1 MAKDLVWDKRMVRI
15 FADAAFLTE
24 EEQIVLDDWAKGK
37 SIVNTSMLRN
47 MSERKVNYIRK
58 NIRTKYDRVQV
69 YTPDLPKRITRS
81 V

>member
-24 EEQIVLDDWAKGK
+24 EEQIVLDAWAKGK
-37 SIVNTSMLRN
+37 SIVNTSMMRN

>member
-37 SIVNTSMLRN
+37 SIVNTSMMRN

>member
-1 MAKDLVWDKRMVRI
+1 MANDLVWDKRMVRI

-37 SIVNTSMLRN
+37 SIVNTSMMRN

-69 YTPDLPKRITRS
+69 YTPYLPKRITRS